1 MDDQFPAPAL
11 DRVGEAKVGIP
22 GEAGAEPQ
30 QQVPCGRIAAVAQ
43 MQPDLLGQRADAI
56 GSGGR
61 GGE

>member
-1 MDDQFPAPAL
+1 
-11 DRVGEAKVGIP
+11 VGIP

-43 MQPDLLGQRADAI
+43 MEPDLLGQRADTI

-61 GGE
+61 VGE